1 MVSQLI
7 TLCAKKQVWVYD
19 EAAKASTLQH
29 EDRDKEVLLVF
40 AMTRKALSR
49 ALKRSAKTSV
59 VAVLN
64 HDGASEQYARLEA
77 LTRGARL
84 AYRQLTSAG
93 ASGSGGDGT
102 LPAPADERFLVNYV
116 TQGRQAAVDPL
127 LMRPSLCRVDDEE
140 ASPCDLGRWLGS
152 LGSLAES

>member
-59 VAVLN
+59 VAVL
-64 HDGASEQYARLEA
+64 AKQVVSELERRVRL
-77 LTRGARL
+77 T
-84 AYRQLTSAG
+84 
-93 ASGSGGDGT
+93 
-102 LPAPADERFLVNYV
+102 
-116 TQGRQAAVDPL
+116 
-127 LMRPSLCRVDDEE
+127 
-140 ASPCDLGRWLGS
+140 
-152 LGSLAES
+152 